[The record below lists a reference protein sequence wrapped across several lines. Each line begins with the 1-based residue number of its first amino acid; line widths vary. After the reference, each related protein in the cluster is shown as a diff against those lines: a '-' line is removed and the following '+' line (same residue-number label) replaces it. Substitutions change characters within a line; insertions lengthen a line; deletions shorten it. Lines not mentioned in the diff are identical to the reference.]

1 MAGGVRMGFL
11 SILSYAQSLI
21 RERIGP
27 GDLAVDATLGNGHD
41 ALFLCRLVAPRG
53 HVYGFDVQAKAI
65 EASAA
70 RLAAAG
76 FDGTRVTLLRC
87 SHAEMASALPAEAA
101 GRVAAVMF
109 NLGYLPGGDHGLVTQ
124 ASSTLAAL
132 SASLRLV
139 RVGGVVTVV
148 LYPGHEGGQTEATA
162 VEKWAGGVSQEHFH
176 VMSYRFLNQR
186 NHPPYVI
193 AFECRKQV
201 ECSI

>member
-21 RERIGP
+21 RERVKP
-27 GDLAVDATLGNGHD
+27 GDLAIDATLGNGHD
-41 ALFLCRLVAPRG
+41 ALFLCRQVAPHG

-76 FDGTRVTLLRC
+76 FDGARVTLLQR

-109 NLGYLPGGDHGLVTQ
+109 NLGYLPGGDHRLITQVT
-124 ASSTLAAL
+124 STLAAL
-132 SASLRLV
+132 SDSLRLV

-148 LYPGHEGGQTEATA
+148 LYPGHEGGHEEATA
-162 VEKWAGGVSQEHFH
+162 VEKWAAEVSQEHFH
-176 VMSYRFLNQR
+176 VISYRLLNQR

-193 AFECRKQV
+193 ALECRKQLG
-201 ECSI
+201 SN